1 MTPRSAGLIA
11 GFGLSVL
18 AAAAQS
24 APAPVL
30 EVSPAEGPTNAPLN
44 VIVRGVPPGAHVT
57 VTTDRISEIGRT
69 WTASAEFTAGRLGI
83 VNSVKDPSIGGT
95 YRGVSPHGLYCSVL
109 PEKGESPEK
118 FVAAFF
124 AQPNQ
129 SMSIIS
135 PMTRSP
141 ITVSAAIDGREI
153 GSATIGR
160 GFAIGTD
167 GQEVSGPSGW
177 RGLYYPPA
185 AGTSIGEP
193 VVVLTGSGGG
203 VASSTAALLASN
215 GHPALALAIYNYK
228 DLPKALLNRPLEHI
242 QEGAVWLARKSGTA
256 RAAVMGISRGSEAAQ
271 LAAAFFPEA
280 FSGVIAEVPSHLI
293 GGALGPGTTPGDPA
307 WSVGGRPLQPF
318 PAKIDLAKITEAI
331 KTPPGYRGSSDLLT
345 IWNDPA
351 VEATNGIPYER
362 LKVPLLVL
370 AGGSDD
376 IWPSNISAERIRRR
390 MEALSESG
398 RVEIHVYPDAGHQ
411 LVSVGR
417 GNALSNLSY
426 SSSLKGY
433 MSTGGTPNGNCEA
446 SFDAFN
452 DMLKFLDRLKQVW
465 Q

>member
-1 MTPRSAGLIA
+1 M
-11 GFGLSVL
+11 
-18 AAAAQS
+18 
-24 APAPVL
+24 
-30 EVSPAEGPTNAPLN
+30 SPAEGPLNAPLN
-44 VIVRGVPPGAHVT
+44 VIVRGVSPGAHVT
-57 VTTDRISEIGRT
+57 VTTDRLSETGRT
-69 WTASAEFTAGRLGI
+69 WTASAEFMADRLG
-83 VNSVKDPSIGGT
+83 VVDSAKAASITGT

-129 SMSIIS
+129 EIAIIS

-141 ITVSAAIDGREI
+141 ITVRAAIDGKEV

-185 AGTSIGEP
+185 AGIDVGEP

-203 VASSTAALLASN
+203 VPSSTAALLASN

-242 QEGAVWLARKSGTA
+242 QDGAVWLARKSGA
-256 RAAVMGISRGSEAAQ
+256 PRAAVMGISRGSEAAQ

-318 PAKIDLAKITEAI
+318 PAKIDLAKINEAM
-331 KTPPGYRGSSDLLT
+331 KTPPGYRGSPDFLP

-362 LKVPLLVL
+362 IKIPLLVL

-376 IWPSNISAERIRRR
+376 LWPSNVSAERIRRR
-390 MEALSESG
+390 MEALGESSH
-398 RVEIHVYPDAGHQ
+398 VEIHIYPDAGHQ

-417 GNALSNLSY
+417 GNALSNLNY

-433 MSTGGTPNGNCEA
+433 MSFGGTPNGNCEA

-452 DMLKFLDRLKQVW
+452 HMLKFLERLKQVRE
-465 Q
+465 